1 MCGQKRI
8 AKWLDWVNN
17 VSEWEDGVQEV
28 VTSQRLQ
35 VSLAMV
41 RSLDLLCVISGH
53 KSAVSNRMAWWQ
65 NTKFLVT
72 SKESREG
79 KAHLQYRVWDYWH
92 DIVERLGI
100 ETDLEEWAAVLT
112 HLKPSCI
119 MVEAQKHE
127 GSLGHGESFDIGELH
142 AFRVWC
148 LTRKMS
154 GKVNS
159 VFPCCL
165 HWMIPLIEF
174 WLCSFSFAYKT
185 HQIL

>member
-1 MCGQKRI
+1 MAGLSKQCEWVRGWSPRGCHKPKI
-8 AKWLDWVNN
+8 AGFTGHGEEFGSSVL
-17 VSEWEDGVQEV
+17 
-28 VTSQRLQ
+28 
-35 VSLAMV
+35 
-41 RSLDLLCVISGH
+41 ISGH

-154 GKVNS
+154 GMVNS

-174 WLCSFSFAYKT
+174 WPCSFSFAYKT